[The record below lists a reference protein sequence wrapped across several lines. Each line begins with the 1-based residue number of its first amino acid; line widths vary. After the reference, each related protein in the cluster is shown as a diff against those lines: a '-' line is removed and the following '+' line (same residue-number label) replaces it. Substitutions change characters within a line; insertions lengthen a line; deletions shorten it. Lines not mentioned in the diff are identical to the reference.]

1 MTSHRTWLAL
11 PLLAALGSNSA
22 ARPPAGPWDLNG
34 HQLLEAPLDGSLAND
49 LGPQQPQELRVM
61 VSSRTAA
68 AYMLGIAA
76 GSEGARWCRP
86 AGQSGPPDVQALVAD
101 LGALPDARLDERAS
115 DLVAQALAKRYP
127 CKPAKPRR
135 PSH

>member
-11 PLLAALGSNSA
+11 PLLAALSSTST
-22 ARPPAGPWDLNG
+22 ARPPGAPWDLNG
-34 HQLLEAPLDGSLAND
+34 HQLLEAPLDGSLAAD

-76 GSEGARWCRP
+76 GSEGVRWCRP

-101 LGALPDARLDERAS
+101 LAALPDARLDARAS
-115 DLVAQALAKRYP
+115 DLVVQALAKRYP
-127 CKPAKPRR
+127 CKSTPRR
-135 PSH
+135 PSR